1 MNWEFPPQDFRFILF
16 DRTEPEKNACRF
28 YLIGWMPT
36 LLDERAVVRM
46 FGRKGETQRVI
57 TAPFESLEAAWPLIR
72 SVIKARLRHGYQV
85 IAPDAYRL
93 A

>member
-1 MNWEFPPQDFRFILF
+1 VYS
-16 DRTEPEKNACRF
+16 F

-36 LLDERAVVRM
+36 LPDERAVVRM

-57 TAPFESLEAAWPLIR
+57 TASFESLEAARPLIR

-85 IAPDAYRL
+85 VAPDAYRL